1 MDKKFYKPLRE
12 AVILDRDKEHT
23 AVRLNYDGFEIVNE
37 HFTLHWSVP
46 VDTTEMDKPYT
57 LDYLM
62 FLNAINNVKHTS
74 SLILRNGHLLEYTK
88 DGSLVSDQKVRS
100 TRGNA
105 ITLPSNKPFY
115 QSAPLSRS
123 AVMNLKTHDAIRTDI
138 ELYPELNG
146 IIIETDGSRITF
158 SSTNGYALLQ
168 SVYNGLQD
176 STSQTDDCNYHYSM
190 PQTYIRNVDF
200 IKLFGKNGTDDMLFI
215 ALWQED
221 DHAIIRIG
229 NEYDYILLR
238 AEASELSF
246 IMKESYKKL
255 SDLSC
260 SIDKKAMKKVAATL
274 RGNGTRD
281 DACISVQDGQA
292 LSNGEEM
299 FAINLPDGVYNAYDI
314 AEVMSEDACIYVSD
328 KAIAIGN
335 DIQKL
340 AVRNA

>member
-1 MDKKFYKPLRE
+1 MDKKYLKPLRE

-100 TRGNA
+100 TRGNV
-105 ITLPSNKPFY
+105 ITLPGGKPFY
-115 QSAPLSRS
+115 QSAPLNRS
-123 AVMNLKTHDAIRTDI
+123 VVMSLKTHDAIRTDI

-176 STSQTDDCNYHYSM
+176 SMSQTDDCNFHYSM
-190 PQTYIRNVDF
+190 PQTYIRNADF

-229 NEYDYILLR
+229 NEDDHILLR

-260 SIDKKAMKKVAATL
+260 SIDRKAMKKVAATL

-292 LSNGEEM
+292 LSNGEEL

-314 AEVMSEDACIYVSD
+314 AEIMENASIYENNT
-328 KAIAIGN
+328 AIAIGN
-335 DIQKL
+335 DMQKL
-340 AVRNA
+340 AIRNA

>member
-1 MDKKFYKPLRE
+1 MDKKYLKPLRE

-100 TRGNA
+100 TRENA
-105 ITLPSNKPFY
+105 ITLPGGKPFY

-123 AVMNLKTHDAIRTDI
+123 VVMSLKTHDAIRTDI

-168 SVYNGLQD
+168 SVYNGLQG

-190 PQTYIRNVDF
+190 PQTYIRNADF

-229 NEYDYILLR
+229 NEDDYILLR

-246 IMKESYKKL
+246 IMKESYKKF
-255 SDLSC
+255 SGLSC
-260 SIDKKAMKKVAATL
+260 SIDRKAMKKVAATL

-281 DACISVQDGQA
+281 DACFSVHDSQA
-292 LSNGEEM
+292 LSDGEEL

-314 AEVMSEDACIYVSD
+314 AEVTNEDACIYVSD
-328 KAIAIGN
+328 KVIAIGN